1 MYDISTDDYQQYIR
15 NTQELQELCLITAI
29 ESQRKAKP
37 YCMGTLLWQFNDCN
51 PVVSWSVIDYYG
63 TPKLSFNTVKELY
76 AETILI
82 PREENG
88 KLNLYIV
95 SDKQSEQKASL
106 LIMKPDEDILDS
118 VEVTIPANSSAKYY
132 EYDLVNSYYRD
143 VDFLLVFKDG
153 TEISCIRNR
162 K

>member
-1 MYDISTDDYQQYIR
+1 
-15 NTQELQELCLITAI
+15 
-29 ESQRKAKP
+29 
-37 YCMGTLLWQFNDCN
+37 
-51 PVVSWSVIDYYG
+51 
-63 TPKLSFNTVKELY
+63 
-76 AETILI
+76 
-82 PREENG
+82 
-88 KLNLYIV
+88 
-95 SDKQSEQKASL
+95 
-106 LIMKPDEDILDS
+106 MKPDEDILDS